1 MGVVVALALLI
12 IFFELIP
19 ASELGRLSTRT
30 TDSDMEAVEADIAF
44 DDTVE
49 EQEEEVEEEQE
60 ELEQETEEMVEEL
73 DITLSLSE
81 DTTLA
86 VAMTVEQSD
95 ELGQDGQSEEMGPPR
110 FMAVEV
116 FPVCTYRPT
125 PTYPD
130 LARQAGVEGVVTLWI
145 YVTADGTV
153 ADVQL
158 YNSSGV
164 NTWTR
169 PPFRRRGTPAGH
181 RQGTTTARWEC
192 GPRSVTTSSCPIRV
206 CHMGVTHNI
215 CRIRAAKENR
225 SEKDRR

>member
-1 MGVVVALALLI
+1 MTTTAERESREKTKLGFEWGIVVALVLML

-30 TDSDMEAVEADIAF
+30 TDSEMEAVEADIAF

-60 ELEQETEEMVEEL
+60 ELEQETEEIVEEL

-81 DTTLA
+81 DSTLQ
-86 VAMTVEQSD
+86 VAMTVEQSE
-95 ELGQDGQSEEMGPPR
+95 ELGQEEDQGEEMGPPR

-145 YVTADGTV
+145 YVNGDGTV

-164 NTWTR
+164 NSLDEAAMSAAWNTRWSPARNNGQPVGVWTSLSYN
-169 PPFRRRGTPAGH
+169 F
-181 RQGTTTARWEC
+181 EL
-192 GPRSVTTSSCPIRV
+192 S
-206 CHMGVTHNI
+206 N
-215 CRIRAAKENR
+215 
-225 SEKDRR
+225 

>member
-1 MGVVVALALLI
+1 
-12 IFFELIP
+12 
-19 ASELGRLSTRT
+19 
-30 TDSDMEAVEADIAF
+30 
-44 DDTVE
+44 
-49 EQEEEVEEEQE
+49 
-60 ELEQETEEMVEEL
+60 
-73 DITLSLSE
+73 
-81 DTTLA
+81 
-86 VAMTVEQSD
+86 MTVEQSD

-164 NTWTR
+164 NSLDQAAISAAWDTRWSPARNNDRPVGVWTSLSYN
-169 PPFRRRGTPAGH
+169 F
-181 RQGTTTARWEC
+181 EL
-192 GPRSVTTSSCPIRV
+192 S
-206 CHMGVTHNI
+206 N
-215 CRIRAAKENR
+215 
-225 SEKDRR
+225 

>member
-1 MGVVVALALLI
+1 MTTSAERKSREQTALGFEWGVVVALALLI

-95 ELGQDGQSEEMGPPR
+95 ELGQDGQSEEMGPRASWRLRSFRSAPTG
-110 FMAVEV
+110 
-116 FPVCTYRPT
+116 PPPHT
-125 PTYPD
+125 PTWQDRP
-130 LARQAGVEGVVTLWI
+130 GWKVW
-145 YVTADGTV
+145 
-153 ADVQL
+153 
-158 YNSSGV
+158 SPSGY
-164 NTWTR
+164 
-169 PPFRRRGTPAGH
+169 
-181 RQGTTTARWEC
+181 
-192 GPRSVTTSSCPIRV
+192 
-206 CHMGVTHNI
+206 M
-215 CRIRAAKENR
+215 
-225 SEKDRR
+225 

>member
-1 MGVVVALALLI
+1 MTTSAERKSREQSALGFEWGIVVALALML
-12 IFFELIP
+12 IFFEFIP
-19 ASELGRLSTRT
+19 ASQLGRLSTRT
-30 TDSDMEAVEADIAF
+30 SDSEMEAVEADIAF

-49 EQEEEVEEEQE
+49 EQEEEVQDEQE
-60 ELEQETEEMVEEL
+60 ELEQETEELVEEL

-81 DTTLA
+81 DSTLQ

-95 ELGQDGQSEEMGPPR
+95 ELGQEEQTEEMGPPR

-116 FPVCTYRPT
+116 APVCTYRPT

-145 YVTADGTV
+145 YVNADGTV

-164 NTWTR
+164 NSLDEAAMSAAWNTRWSPARNNGQPVGVWTALSYN
-169 PPFRRRGTPAGH
+169 F
-181 RQGTTTARWEC
+181 EL
-192 GPRSVTTSSCPIRV
+192 S
-206 CHMGVTHNI
+206 N
-215 CRIRAAKENR
+215 
-225 SEKDRR
+225 

>member
-1 MGVVVALALLI
+1 MTTSAERKSREQTALGFEWGIVVALALML

-30 TDSDMEAVEADIAF
+30 SDSEMEAVEADIAF

-60 ELEQETEEMVEEL
+60 ELEQETEELVEEL

-81 DTTLA
+81 DSTLQ

-95 ELGQDGQSEEMGPPR
+95 ELGQEEQSEEMGPPR
-110 FMAVEV
+110 FMAAEV
-116 FPVCTYRPT
+116 FPVCTYRPA

-145 YVTADGTV
+145 YVHADGTV
-153 ADVQL
+153 GDVQL

-164 NTWTR
+164 NSLDQAAMSAAGNTRWSPARNNGQPVGVWTSLSYN
-169 PPFRRRGTPAGH
+169 F
-181 RQGTTTARWEC
+181 EL
-192 GPRSVTTSSCPIRV
+192 S
-206 CHMGVTHNI
+206 N
-215 CRIRAAKENR
+215 
-225 SEKDRR
+225 

>member
-1 MGVVVALALLI
+1 
-12 IFFELIP
+12 
-19 ASELGRLSTRT
+19 
-30 TDSDMEAVEADIAF
+30 MEAVETDIAF

-49 EQEEEVEEEQE
+49 EQEEEVQEEQE
-60 ELEQETEEMVEEL
+60 ELEQETEELVEEL

-81 DTTLA
+81 DSTLQ
-86 VAMTVEQSD
+86 VAMTVEQTD
-95 ELGQDGQSEEMGPPR
+95 ELAETQETEEMGPPR

-145 YVTADGTV
+145 YVNSDGTV

-164 NTWTR
+164 NSLDEAAMSAAWNTRWSPARNNGQPVGVWTSLSYN
-169 PPFRRRGTPAGH
+169 F
-181 RQGTTTARWEC
+181 EL
-192 GPRSVTTSSCPIRV
+192 S
-206 CHMGVTHNI
+206 N
-215 CRIRAAKENR
+215 
-225 SEKDRR
+225 

>member
-1 MGVVVALALLI
+1 MTTSAERKSREQTALGFEWGVVVALALLI

-86 VAMTVEQSD
+86 VA
-95 ELGQDGQSEEMGPPR
+95 
-110 FMAVEV
+110 
-116 FPVCTYRPT
+116 
-125 PTYPD
+125 
-130 LARQAGVEGVVTLWI
+130 
-145 YVTADGTV
+145 
-153 ADVQL
+153 
-158 YNSSGV
+158 
-164 NTWTR
+164 
-169 PPFRRRGTPAGH
+169 
-181 RQGTTTARWEC
+181 
-192 GPRSVTTSSCPIRV
+192 
-206 CHMGVTHNI
+206 
-215 CRIRAAKENR
+215 
-225 SEKDRR
+225 

>member
-1 MGVVVALALLI
+1 MTTSAERKSREQAALGFEWGIVVALALLI
-12 IFFELIP
+12 IFFEFIP

-73 DITLSLSE
+73 DITLSLS
-81 DTTLA
+81 DDSTLTE
-86 VAMTVEQSD
+86 VMTVEQSD
-95 ELGQDGQSEEMGPPR
+95 ELGQESESEEMGPPR

-164 NTWTR
+164 NSLDQAAISAAWDTRWSPARNNDRPVGVWTSLSYN
-169 PPFRRRGTPAGH
+169 F
-181 RQGTTTARWEC
+181 EL
-192 GPRSVTTSSCPIRV
+192 S
-206 CHMGVTHNI
+206 N
-215 CRIRAAKENR
+215 
-225 SEKDRR
+225 

>member
-1 MGVVVALALLI
+1 MTTSAERKSREQTALGFEWGIVVALALML

-30 TDSDMEAVEADIAF
+30 SDSEMEAVEADIAF

-49 EQEEEVEEEQE
+49 EQEEEVQEEQE
-60 ELEQETEEMVEEL
+60 ELEQETEELVEEL

-81 DTTLA
+81 DSTLQ

-95 ELGQDGQSEEMGPPR
+95 ELAQEEQSEEMGPPR

-116 FPVCTYRPT
+116 FPVCTYRPA

-145 YVTADGTV
+145 YVNADGTV

-164 NTWTR
+164 NSLDQAATSAAWNTRWSPARNNGQPVGVWTSLSYN
-169 PPFRRRGTPAGH
+169 F
-181 RQGTTTARWEC
+181 EL
-192 GPRSVTTSSCPIRV
+192 S
-206 CHMGVTHNI
+206 N
-215 CRIRAAKENR
+215 
-225 SEKDRR
+225 

>member
-1 MGVVVALALLI
+1 MTTSAERKSREQTALGFEWGVVVALALML

-30 TDSDMEAVEADIAF
+30 SDSEMEAVEADLAF

-49 EQEEEVEEEQE
+49 EQEEEVQEEQE
-60 ELEQETEEMVEEL
+60 ELEQETEELVEEL

-81 DTTLA
+81 DSTLQ

-95 ELGQDGQSEEMGPPR
+95 ELNQEEQTEEMGPPR

-116 FPVCTYRPT
+116 FPVCTYRPA

-145 YVTADGTV
+145 YVNADGTV

-164 NTWTR
+164 SSLDQAAMAAAGNTRWSPARNNGQPVGVWTSLSYN
-169 PPFRRRGTPAGH
+169 F
-181 RQGTTTARWEC
+181 EL
-192 GPRSVTTSSCPIRV
+192 S
-206 CHMGVTHNI
+206 N
-215 CRIRAAKENR
+215 
-225 SEKDRR
+225 

>member
-1 MGVVVALALLI
+1 MTTTAERKSREETALGFEWGIVVALVLLL

-30 TDSDMEAVEADIAF
+30 TDSEMEAVEADIAF

-49 EQEEEVEEEQE
+49 EQEEEVQEEQE
-60 ELEQETEEMVEEL
+60 ELEQETEELVEEL

-81 DTTLA
+81 DSTLQ
-86 VAMTVEQSD
+86 VAMTVEQTD
-95 ELGQDGQSEEMGPPR
+95 ELAENQGTEEMGPPR

-145 YVTADGTV
+145 YVNADGTV

-164 NTWTR
+164 NSLDEAAMSAAWNTRWSPARNNGQPVGVWTSLSYN
-169 PPFRRRGTPAGH
+169 F
-181 RQGTTTARWEC
+181 EL
-192 GPRSVTTSSCPIRV
+192 S
-206 CHMGVTHNI
+206 N
-215 CRIRAAKENR
+215 
-225 SEKDRR
+225 

>member
-1 MGVVVALALLI
+1 MTTSAERKSREQTALGFEWGIVVALALML

-30 TDSDMEAVEADIAF
+30 SDSEMEAVEADIAF

-60 ELEQETEEMVEEL
+60 ELEQETEELVEEL
-73 DITLSLSE
+73 DITLSLS
-81 DTTLA
+81 DDSTLTE
-86 VAMTVEQSD
+86 VMTVEQSAD
-95 ELGQDGQSEEMGPPR
+95 LAQEEQTEEMGPPR

-116 FPVCTYRPT
+116 FPVCTYRPA
-125 PTYPD
+125 PSYPD

-145 YVTADGTV
+145 YVNADGTV

-164 NTWTR
+164 SSLDQAATSAAWNTRWSPARNNGQPVGVWTSLSYN
-169 PPFRRRGTPAGH
+169 F
-181 RQGTTTARWEC
+181 EL
-192 GPRSVTTSSCPIRV
+192 S
-206 CHMGVTHNI
+206 N
-215 CRIRAAKENR
+215 
-225 SEKDRR
+225 

>member
-1 MGVVVALALLI
+1 MTTTAERKSREETALGFEWGIVVALVLLI

-30 TDSDMEAVEADIAF
+30 TDSEMEAVEADIAF

-49 EQEEEVEEEQE
+49 EQEEEVQEEQE
-60 ELEQETEEMVEEL
+60 ELEQETEELVEEL

-81 DTTLA
+81 DSTLQ
-86 VAMTVEQSD
+86 VAMTVEQTD
-95 ELGQDGQSEEMGPPR
+95 ELAETQETEEMGPPR

-145 YVTADGTV
+145 YVNADGTV

-164 NTWTR
+164 NSLDEAAMSAAWNTRWSPARNNGQPVGVWTSLSYN
-169 PPFRRRGTPAGH
+169 F
-181 RQGTTTARWEC
+181 EL
-192 GPRSVTTSSCPIRV
+192 S
-206 CHMGVTHNI
+206 N
-215 CRIRAAKENR
+215 
-225 SEKDRR
+225 

>member
-1 MGVVVALALLI
+1 MTTSAERKSREQTALGFEWGVVVALALML

-30 TDSDMEAVEADIAF
+30 SDSEMEAVEADLAF

-49 EQEEEVEEEQE
+49 EQEEEVQEEQE
-60 ELEQETEEMVEEL
+60 ELEQETEELVEEL

-81 DTTLA
+81 DSTLQ

-95 ELGQDGQSEEMGPPR
+95 ELSQEEQPEEMGPPR

-116 FPVCTYRPT
+116 FPVCTYRPA

-145 YVTADGTV
+145 YVNADGTV

-164 NTWTR
+164 SSLDQAAMAAAGNTRWSPARNNGQPVGVWTSLSYN
-169 PPFRRRGTPAGH
+169 F
-181 RQGTTTARWEC
+181 EL
-192 GPRSVTTSSCPIRV
+192 S
-206 CHMGVTHNI
+206 N
-215 CRIRAAKENR
+215 
-225 SEKDRR
+225 

>member
-1 MGVVVALALLI
+1 MTTSAERKSREQTALGFEWGIVVALALLI
-12 IFFELIP
+12 IFFEFIP

-95 ELGQDGQSEEMGPPR
+95 ELGQADGQSEDMGPPR

-164 NTWTR
+164 NSLDQAAISAAWDTRWSPARNNDRPVGVWTSLSYN
-169 PPFRRRGTPAGH
+169 F
-181 RQGTTTARWEC
+181 EL
-192 GPRSVTTSSCPIRV
+192 S
-206 CHMGVTHNI
+206 N
-215 CRIRAAKENR
+215 
-225 SEKDRR
+225 

>member
-1 MGVVVALALLI
+1 MTTSAERKSREETALGFEWGIVVALALLI
-12 IFFELIP
+12 IFFEFIP

-30 TDSDMEAVEADIAF
+30 SDSNMEAVEADIAF

-49 EQEEEVEEEQE
+49 EQEEEVEEDQEDMQE
-60 ELEQETEEMVEEL
+60 EMEEIVEEL

-81 DTTLA
+81 DTEGLEEAATI
-86 VAMTVEQSD
+86 EQGD
-95 ELGQDGQSEEMGPPR
+95 ELGQEEQSEEMGPPR

-125 PTYPD
+125 PSYPD

-145 YVTADGTV
+145 YVQADGTV

-164 NTWTR
+164 SSLDDAAMSAARNTRWSPARNNGQPVGVWTSLSYN
-169 PPFRRRGTPAGH
+169 F
-181 RQGTTTARWEC
+181 EL
-192 GPRSVTTSSCPIRV
+192 S
-206 CHMGVTHNI
+206 N
-215 CRIRAAKENR
+215 
-225 SEKDRR
+225 

>member
-1 MGVVVALALLI
+1 MTTTAERKSREETALGFEWGIVVALVLLI

-30 TDSDMEAVEADIAF
+30 TDSEMEAVETDIAF

-49 EQEEEVEEEQE
+49 EQEEEVQEEQE
-60 ELEQETEEMVEEL
+60 ELEQETAELVEEL

-81 DTTLA
+81 DSTLQ
-86 VAMTVEQSD
+86 VAMTVEQTD
-95 ELGQDGQSEEMGPPR
+95 ELAETQETEEMGPPR

-125 PTYPD
+125 PAYPD

-145 YVTADGTV
+145 YVNADGTV

-164 NTWTR
+164 NSLDEAAMSAAWNTRWSPARNNGQPVGVWTSLSYN
-169 PPFRRRGTPAGH
+169 F
-181 RQGTTTARWEC
+181 EL
-192 GPRSVTTSSCPIRV
+192 S
-206 CHMGVTHNI
+206 N
-215 CRIRAAKENR
+215 
-225 SEKDRR
+225 